1 MSDTSDWDNN
11 VHNPLFMEN
20 LARGYIKRHGE
31 GAHLY
36 AVEKLMK
43 AEQDRDDIMVEICK
57 RVLVELD
64 KLNNESE
71 V

>member
-1 MSDTSDWDNN
+1 
-11 VHNPLFMEN
+11 MEN
-20 LARGYIKRHGE
+20 LAKGYIKRHGE